1 MTVDSLIKIITARLK
16 SRRFLAVTGGFT
28 LLIIGVLVFIP
39 FGIQMGISSYFLDS
53 GMRKVEIEDVDF
65 NPFSGRFHLR
75 GLSAIG
81 EGERRVELKH
91 CSAEIVWHFLFS
103 RRVRLRMVE
112 IDGLQLGME
121 QKAEGVVHLGG
132 IVIRT
137 LGGEAMGGEGE
148 PWGFAID
155 QLKIV
160 NTTVMYTNDDFN
172 SELEI
177 DSLQLEDLMSWE
189 PQHSARFSL
198 TGKLNQAPLKLTGES
213 RPFVD
218 EPWVAGQ
225 LGLEQILLDPIQALV
240 TGVVPRLK
248 GQLTIDSAFKV
259 ELKPEG
265 RFHWSTDGNL
275 GTDALQLQTPWVE
288 VTDKSTRWNGS
299 MQGGWSSA
307 AGLELDMNGSLNH
320 QLTQVDLPK
329 PKMKIVSSATRWK
342 GRVQLTQGTQGLHLQ
357 VIGDLGLKQTK
368 MDGRASDLG
377 EVATEA
383 VEISG
388 LDLKLVIDKAGQL
401 ELSNRAKVMT
411 NQLQLSDPQ
420 NALSLEKINW
430 QGEVTLKGQALKVE
444 GDVDLGHLLINHA
457 GEQQAQIAVAALKLG
472 KLRFK
477 MDRNE
482 AGGLQLSNHSDL
494 RVDGMDLSIPQ
505 GAVQL
510 AEVLWSGDFSL
521 DQPDPDMAAMTL
533 ATDGRLGLKSFEGN
547 LPDPGMALTNEQFE
561 WNGRFALQTGGEAPA
576 VTAEGSSQLDGI
588 TFRDT
593 RSQVVLLALEQLKMT
608 EVAITEGNR
617 LAMAETAFKGLE
629 LSAPVEQKGERIL
642 FTESIHLRDW
652 SFSMEDGL
660 VIKQIEK
667 QGIEKTLRRSS
678 KGHWN
683 VVAFQAV
690 MTELL
695 TGEAAKAEAEAQ
707 PAVSLQEA
715 GKKLEETEEKPAQS
729 EPQTEGAVEMP
740 LPIVIDQIV
749 WQGENKIHV
758 RDDYV
763 DPPFAMTT
771 IIEAFEVEGID
782 STQPEKL
789 TSLNLKANLGR
800 HSRLTLDAEYTPF
813 YRPPSGHIKGEI
825 DAFELPKVSAYSGDT
840 IGYMIDSGELDLT
853 MDFNLDKGQ
862 IAADNKIEI
871 NRLEVSPVSDEKAQ
885 KLTAKISMPLDTALG
900 ILEDKNDNIVL
911 NIPVSGEMGNLQIDP
926 SDVISIALGKAI
938 KTGALVTLGAA
949 FFPYGTAIALA
960 THLAGSN
967 SAVRLD
973 PITFAV
979 ASGELE
985 GEHRKYLQKV
995 AEVLK
1000 SRPGIAIKLCGFAT
1014 AADRAE
1020 FDRRSQEAWQA
1031 KVDAAKAEAAKAE
1044 AAKAEAAKAE
1054 AAKAEAAKAEAA
1066 KVAVKDDKSGVKEG
1080 KKTKTALKLPRKP
1093 QPVTDE
1099 KLLELARQ
1107 RAESVED
1114 FLVDKHAVDPSRTA
1128 VCRPE
1133 LDKDEKAAPRVDVL
1147 I

>member
-1 MTVDSLIKIITARLK
+1 MTVDLLIKIITARLK
-16 SRRFLAVTGGFT
+16 SRRFMAITGGIT

-39 FGIQMGISSYFLDS
+39 FGIQMGISSYMLDH
-53 GMRKVEIEDVDF
+53 GIRKVEIEDVDF

-103 RRVRLRMVE
+103 RRARLRTVE
-112 IDGLQLGME
+112 VDGLQLGME
-121 QKAEGVVHLGG
+121 QKAEGVVHFGG

-155 QLKIV
+155 QLKIA
-160 NTTVMYTNDDFN
+160 NTTVTYTNGDFN

-189 PQHSARFSL
+189 PQRSARFSL
-198 TGKLNQAPLKLTGES
+198 SGKFNQAPVELTGES

-248 GQLTIDSAFKV
+248 GLLTIDSAFKV

-265 RFHWSTDGNL
+265 RFLWSTDGNL
-275 GTDALQLQTPWVE
+275 GTDSLQLLTPWVE
-288 VTDKSTRWNGS
+288 VADKSTRWNGS
-299 MQGGWSSA
+299 TKGGWSSA
-307 AGLELDMNGSLNH
+307 AGLELDLNGSLSH
-320 QLTQVDLPK
+320 QLTQVDLPN
-329 PKMKIVSSATRWK
+329 PVMKIASGATRWK
-342 GRVQLTQGTQGLHLQ
+342 GRVQLTQGAQGLHLQ
-357 VIGDLGLKQTK
+357 VLGDLGLQQTK

-401 ELSNRAKVMT
+401 ELSNRARVMT

-430 QGEVTLKGQALKVE
+430 QGDVTIKGQSLKVE
-444 GDVDLGHLLINHA
+444 GDLDLGHLLINHA
-457 GEQQAQIAVAALKLG
+457 GEQSAQVAVAALKLG
-472 KLRFK
+472 KLLFR

-561 WNGRFALQTGGEAPA
+561 WNGRFALKTGGEVPV
-576 VTAEGSSQLDGI
+576 VTAEGASQLDGI

-593 RSQVVLLALEQLKMT
+593 RSQVVLFALEQLKMT

-629 LSAPVEQKGERIL
+629 LSAPVEQEGERIL

-695 TGEAAKAEAEAQ
+695 TGEAAKVEAEAQ

-715 GKKLEETEEKPAQS
+715 GMKLEETEEKPAQS

-789 TSLNLKANLGR
+789 TSLNLNANLGR
-800 HSRLTLDAEYTPF
+800 HTRFTLDAEYTPF
-813 YRPPSGHIKGEI
+813 YRPPSGHVKGKI
-825 DAFELPKVSAYSGDT
+825 DAFELPKISSYSGDT
-840 IGYMIDSGELDLT
+840 IGYNMDSGELDLT
-853 MDFNLDKGQ
+853 IDFNLDKGQ

-938 KTGALVTLGAA
+938 KTGALATLGAA
-949 FFPYGTAIALA
+949 FFPYGTAIAIA
-960 THLAGSN
+960 THLADSN
-967 SAVRLD
+967 SAIRLD
-973 PITFAV
+973 PVAFAA

-1000 SRPGIAIKLCGFAT
+1000 SRSGIAIKLCGFAT
-1014 AADRAE
+1014 EADRVE
-1020 FDRRSQEAWQA
+1020 FDRRSQEAWQT
-1031 KVDAAKAEAAKAE
+1031 KVDAAKAEAAKAD
-1044 AAKAEAAKAE
+1044 
-1054 AAKAEAAKAEAA
+1054 AA
-1066 KVAVKDDKSGVKEG
+1066 KVAVKDDKSSIKNG
-1080 KKTKTALKLPRKP
+1080 KKTKKALKLPPKP
-1093 QPVTDE
+1093 KSVTDE

-1114 FLVDKHAVDPSRTA
+1114 FLVNKYAIDPSRTA

-1133 LDKDEKAAPRVDVL
+1133 LDTDAKAAPRVDVL

>member
-1 MTVDSLIKIITARLK
+1 MNVEPLIKIITAKLK
-16 SRRFLAVTGGFT
+16 SRRFMAITGGIT
-28 LLIIGVLVFIP
+28 LLVIGVLVFIP
-39 FGIQMGISSYFLDS
+39 FGIQMGISSYMLDH
-53 GMRKVEIEDVDF
+53 GIRKVEIEDVDF

-103 RRVRLRMVE
+103 RRARLRTVE
-112 IDGLQLGME
+112 VDGLQFSME
-121 QKAEGVVHLGG
+121 QKAEGVVHFGG

-160 NTTVMYTNDDFN
+160 NTTVTYTNGDFN

-177 DSLQLEDLMSWE
+177 NSLQLEDLMSWK
-189 PQHSARFSL
+189 PQRSVRFSL
-198 TGKLNQAPLKLTGES
+198 SGKFNQAPLKLSGES

-218 EPWVAGQ
+218 EPWVSGQ
-225 LGLEQILLDPIQALV
+225 LGLEQILLDPIQTLV
-240 TGVVPRLK
+240 TESVPRLK
-248 GQLTIDSAFKV
+248 GKLTIDSAFKV

-275 GTDALQLQTPWVE
+275 GTDSLQLLTPWVE
-288 VTDKSTRWNGS
+288 VADKSTRWNGS
-299 MQGGWSSA
+299 TQGGWSSA
-307 AGLELDMNGSLNH
+307 GGLELDLDGSLNH
-320 QLTQVDLPK
+320 QLTQVDLSK
-329 PKMKIVSSATRWK
+329 PKMKIVSGATRWK
-342 GRVQLTQGTQGLHLQ
+342 GRVQLTQGAQGLHLQ
-357 VIGDLGLKQTK
+357 VLGDLGLQQTK

-401 ELSNRAKVMT
+401 ELSNQAKVMT

-430 QGEVTLKGQALKVE
+430 QGGVALKGQALKVE
-444 GDVDLGHLLINHA
+444 GDLDLGHLLINHA
-457 GEQQAQIAVAALKLG
+457 GEQSAQVAVAALKLG
-472 KLRFK
+472 NLLFK
-477 MDRNE
+477 MDRND
-482 AGGLQLSNHSDL
+482 AGGIQLSNHSDL
-494 RVDGMDLSIPQ
+494 RVEGVDLSIPQ
-505 GAVQL
+505 GTVQL
-510 AEVLWSGDFSL
+510 AEVFWSGDFSL
-521 DQPDPDMAAMTL
+521 DQPDPETAVMTL
-533 ATDGRLGLKSFEGN
+533 ATEGRLGLKSFEGN
-547 LPDPGMALTNEQFE
+547 VSDPGMSLSNEQFE
-561 WNGRFALQTGGEAPA
+561 WNGRFALKTGGEAPA
-576 VTAEGSSQLDGI
+576 VTAEGASQLDGI

-593 RSQVVLLALEQLKMT
+593 RSQVVLFALEQLKMT
-608 EVAITEGNR
+608 EVTVTEGNR
-617 LAMAETAFKGLE
+617 LAMKETAFKGLE
-629 LSAPVEQKGERIL
+629 LSAPGEQEGERIL

-660 VIKQIEK
+660 IIKQIEK
-667 QGIEKTLRRSS
+667 QGIEKTLRRSG

-683 VVAFQAV
+683 VVVFQEL

-695 TGEAAKAEAEAQ
+695 TGEAEKIDAEVQ
-707 PAVSLQEA
+707 PAVSLQEVEQ
-715 GKKLEETEEKPAQS
+715 KLEVTEEKPAQP

-758 RDDYV
+758 RDDFV

-771 IIEAFEVEGID
+771 IIEAFEIEGID
-782 STQPEKL
+782 STQSEKL
-789 TSLNLKANLGR
+789 ASLHLKANLGR
-800 HSRLTLDAEYTPF
+800 HTRLTLDADYTPF
-813 YRPPSGHIKGEI
+813 YRPPSGHFKGEI
-825 DAFELPKVSAYSGDT
+825 DAFELPKISSYSGDA
-840 IGYMIDSGELDLT
+840 IGYTMDSGELDLT

-900 ILEDKNDNIVL
+900 ILEDKNNNIVL

-938 KTGALVTLGAA
+938 KTGALATLGAA
-949 FFPYGTAIALA
+949 FFPYGTAIAIA

-967 SAVRLD
+967 SAIRLD
-973 PITFAV
+973 PVAFAP

-1014 AADRAE
+1014 EADRVE
-1020 FDRRSQEAWQA
+1020 FDRRSQAAWQA
-1031 KVDAAKAEAAKAE
+1031 KVDAAKAEAAKAD
-1044 AAKAEAAKAE
+1044 AE
-1054 AAKAEAAKAEAA
+1054 
-1066 KVAVKDDKSGVKEG
+1066 KVAVKGDKSTVKDG
-1080 KKTKTALKLPRKP
+1080 KKRKKPLKPPPKP
-1093 QPVTDE
+1093 KSVTDE

-1114 FLVDKHAVDPSRTA
+1114 FLVTKHAVDPSRTA

>member
-1 MTVDSLIKIITARLK
+1 MTVDPLIKIITARLQ
-16 SRRFLAVTGGFT
+16 SRRFMAITGGIT

-39 FGIQMGISSYFLDS
+39 FGIQMGISSYMLDH
-53 GMRKVEIEDVDF
+53 GIRKVEIEDVDF

-81 EGERRVELKH
+81 EGERRVELKR

-103 RRVRLRMVE
+103 RRARLRMVE
-112 IDGLQLGME
+112 VDGLQLGME
-121 QKAEGVVHLGG
+121 QKAEGVVHFGG

-155 QLKIV
+155 QLKIA
-160 NTTVMYTNDDFN
+160 NTTVTYTNGDFN
-172 SELEI
+172 SKLEI

-189 PQHSARFSL
+189 PQRSARFSL
-198 TGKLNQAPLKLTGES
+198 SGKLNQAPLKLSGES

-225 LGLEQILLDPIQALV
+225 LGLEQILLDPIQALGMESV
-240 TGVVPRLK
+240 RRLK
-248 GQLTIDSAFKV
+248 GKLTIDSAFKV

-265 RFHWSTDGNL
+265 RFLWSTDGNL
-275 GTDALQLQTPWVE
+275 GTDSLQLRTPWVE
-288 VTDKSTRWNGS
+288 VADKSTRWNGT
-299 MQGGWSSA
+299 MQGGWSSGK
-307 AGLELDMNGSLNH
+307 GLELDLNGSLNH
-320 QLTQVDLPK
+320 HLTQVDLPN
-329 PKMKIVSSATRWK
+329 PVMKIESGAARWK
-342 GRVQLTQGTQGLHLQ
+342 GRVQLIQGAQGLHLQ
-357 VIGDLGLKQTK
+357 VLGDLGLQQTK

-377 EVATEA
+377 EVAAET
-383 VEISG
+383 VEINSMN
-388 LDLKLVIDKAGQL
+388 LKLGIDKAGQL
-401 ELSNRAKVMT
+401 ELSNRAKVMM

-430 QGEVTLKGQALKVE
+430 QGDVALKGQALRVE
-444 GDVDLGHLLINHA
+444 GDMDLGHLSIKHA
-457 GEQQAQIAVAALKLG
+457 GEQSAQVAVAALKLG
-472 KLRFK
+472 KLLFS
-477 MDRNE
+477 MDRND
-482 AGGLQLSNHSDL
+482 AGGIQLSNHSDL
-494 RVDGMDLSIPQ
+494 QVDGVDLSIPQ

-521 DQPDPDMAAMTL
+521 DQPDPEMAAMTL

-547 LPDPGMALTNEQFE
+547 VSDPGVSLTNEQFE
-561 WNGRFALQTGGEAPA
+561 WNGRFALQTGGEVPV
-576 VTAEGSSQLDGI
+576 VTSEGGAQIDRI
-588 TFRDT
+588 TFSDT
-593 RSQVVLLALEQLKMT
+593 RSQVTLMALEQLKLT

-617 LAMAETAFKGLE
+617 LAMTETAFKGLE
-629 LSAPVEQKGERIL
+629 LSAPVEQEGERIL

-660 VIKQIEK
+660 AIKQIEK
-667 QGIEKTLRRSS
+667 QGIEKTLRRSG

-683 VVAFQAV
+683 VVVFQEV

-695 TGEAAKAEAEAQ
+695 TGKTGKIDVEAP
-707 PAVSLQEA
+707 PAISLQET
-715 GKKLEETEEKPAQS
+715 GQKLAETEEKPMQP
-729 EPQTEGAVEMP
+729 EPQTEGAVEIP

-749 WQGENKIHV
+749 LQGENKIHV
-758 RDDYV
+758 RDDFV

-789 TSLNLKANLGR
+789 TSLHLKANLGR
-800 HSRLTLDAEYTPF
+800 HTRLTLDADYTPF
-813 YRPPSGHIKGEI
+813 YRPPSGHLKGEI
-825 DAFELPKVSAYSGDT
+825 DAFELPKASSYSGDA
-840 IGYMIDSGELDLT
+840 IGYKMDSGELDLII
-853 MDFNLDKGQ
+853 DFNLDKGQ
-862 IAADNKIEI
+862 IAAENKIEI

-938 KTGALVTLGAA
+938 KTGALATLGAA
-949 FFPYGTAIALA
+949 FFPYGTAIAIA
-960 THLAGSN
+960 THLADSN
-967 SAVRLD
+967 SAIRLD
-973 PITFAV
+973 PVAFAA

-1014 AADRAE
+1014 EADRAE
-1020 FDRRSQEAWQA
+1020 FDRRSQEAWKA
-1031 KVDAAKAEAAKAE
+1031 KVDAAKAD
-1044 AAKAEAAKAE
+1044 
-1054 AAKAEAAKAEAA
+1054 AA
-1066 KVAVKDDKSGVKEG
+1066 KVAVKDDKSSVKNG
-1080 KKTKTALKLPRKP
+1080 KKTKKTLKLPPKP
-1093 QPVTDE
+1093 KSVTNE

-1114 FLVDKHAVDPSRTA
+1114 YLVTKHAVDPSRTA

-1133 LDKDEKAAPRVDVL
+1133 LDENEKAAPRVDVL